1 MKLDNRMLII
11 AATFGAAAAIGACSG
26 SDDNPSPVVRNTA
39 VDGGARKDVGIIGR
53 VLRPIHGAAQ
63 GPGAGHVVKPVG
75 PLANLPGVATHGLDG
90 GATSSTDA
98 STTKPPTRVDAGSKP
113 DAAPPAPTACE
124 SCVVSSCAT
133 ESSACAGDTNCACW
147 QGCFDDT
154 NLNECM
160 QKCGVAGT
168 KAMAYVQCRDGK
180 CLSDCNSSLDGGLP
194 GLDASLPPFDGG
206 FTLDG
211 GAPFDAS
218 FSLPDATLT
227 PDAAIF
233 NLDGGSPEECNACL
247 ASNCAS
253 QGSACQAD
261 ADCACWQGCYDGSN
275 WIACSQKCGAG
286 NNAWFGQLGC
296 RFQSCS
302 QACR

>member
-39 VDGGARKDVGIIGR
+39 VDAGAHKDGGIIGR
-53 VLRPIHGAAQ
+53 YLRPLHGASQ
-63 GPGAGHVVKPVG
+63 GPGTGHVVKPVG
-75 PLANLPGVATHGLDG
+75 PIAGLPGVATHGQDA
-90 GATSSTDA
+90 GATSSN
-98 STTKPPTRVDAGSKP
+98 DAGTKKP
-113 DAAPPAPTACE
+113 SDAGAKADAAPPAPTTACQ
-124 SCVVSSCAT
+124 SCVASKCAT
-133 ESSACAGDTNCACW
+133 ESSACDGDTNCACW
-147 QGCFDDT
+147 KSCFDDQ
-154 NLNECM
+154 NLDECM
-160 QKCGVAGT
+160 QKCGVADT
-168 KAMAYVQCRDGK
+168 AAMAFVQCKDGK
-180 CLSDCNSSLDGGLP
+180 CLNQCTSSLDGGLP
-194 GLDASLPPFDGG
+194 GLDAGLPPFDGG

-218 FSLPDATLT
+218 FSLPDASLT

-233 NLDGGSPEECNACL
+233 NLDGGSPAECNACL

-253 QGSACQAD
+253 QRTACQAD
-261 ADCACWQGCYDGSN
+261 TDCACWQGCYDGSN

-296 RFQSCS
+296 RFQSCA